1 MDTILKAGL
10 ISDDPVFAAVL
21 SSCFS
26 EERTYF
32 PVFSLPRMTRPDW
45 EFEINK
51 RVTSINRVDLD
62 ILFCKPEDYATLA
75 PLRDHINTDL
85 VVIESYQD
93 ITKYFTHRFPN
104 SSIKV
109 SRENYLSGFIKAKD
123 EKRILEINKANPSH
137 LPLQNIIHPKSDT
150 IVVLERTNK
159 TTDISAINYSFA
171 KGYDLLSFE
180 QIPESVVKKIKRL
193 FTSLNCDEASWEQ
206 IYQRLYKICQEY
218 VDFEWIEENYKQAQF
233 VVSEIP
239 VGIFIESIPVAHLS
253 HLQSDLRLVDEW
265 YYLDRH
271 KRDRQFVPSVLF
283 VDTEGENL
291 TTEIPEICDELTE
304 YKYWSF
310 HLNGKFASRI
320 NFSVYSEFFP
330 YDLLFVTG
338 HGTSPR
344 CVEVV
349 YGFQA
354 RDGQNHTM
362 RFHEYFQI
370 GRKRG
375 DKYEVERKIYP
386 LQADGIDWENKEAL
400 EKAGI
405 SHLFREFFIQ
415 EQADLTEVI
424 ESNQIDPRS
433 IEGLLLYDGVFIG
446 WINMFASQ
454 NNPIVILNT
463 CGSLIEM
470 RGLLEFAGTR
480 TLIGTMWSVYDNDA
494 YDFATAFF
502 REIPNNSVANAF
514 HKARSKVERICSRLS
529 YVHFG
534 TLNSYLPMKSEID
547 NETEVG
553 KEMATRLVE
562 ASVEAAVRYLAGKMS
577 STIDLSDI
585 MKLGHV
591 SETFV
596 DRKFPRDNQLRQ
608 QLQNAQRLIHPNQSD
623 LQN

>member
-10 ISDDPVFAAVL
+10 ISDDSVFAAVL
-21 SSCFS
+21 SSCFT

-32 PVFSLPRMTRPDW
+32 PVFSLPQMMRPDW
-45 EFEINK
+45 EVEVNK
-51 RVTSINRVDLD
+51 RAASIDRVDLD

-75 PLRDHINTDL
+75 PLRDRINTDL
-85 VVIESYQD
+85 VPIENYRD
-93 ITKYFTHRFPN
+93 INKYFSHRFTDSPL
-104 SSIKV
+104 KV
-109 SRENYLSGFIKAKD
+109 SYENYLSGFIKARE
-123 EKRILEINKANPSH
+123 EKRILEITKVNSSY
-137 LPLQNIIHPKSDT
+137 LPLQNPMKPKSDT
-150 IVVLERTNK
+150 VVVLERVNR

-171 KGYDLLSFE
+171 KGYDLLLLDP
-180 QIPESVVKKIKRL
+180 IPESVVKEIEEL
-193 FTSLNCDEASWEQ
+193 FTSLNRDEESWEW
-206 IYQRLYKICQEY
+206 IYQKLYQICQEY
-218 VDFEWIEENYKQAQF
+218 VNFEWIEENYKQVQF

-253 HLQSDLRLVDEW
+253 HLQSDLRFVDEW

-271 KRDRQFVPSVLF
+271 KRDSQFVPSVLF
-283 VDTEGENL
+283 VDTESKDL

-304 YKYWSF
+304 YKYWEF
-310 HLNGKFASRI
+310 HLNGKFASRV

-362 RFHEYFQI
+362 RFLEYFQI

-386 LQADGIDWENKEAL
+386 LQADSIDWENKEAL
-400 EKAGI
+400 EEASIG
-405 SHLFREFFIQ
+405 HLFHEFFIQ
-415 EQADLTEVI
+415 EQAGLTEVI
-424 ESNQIDPRS
+424 ESNRIDPRS

-446 WINMFASQ
+446 WINIFASQ

-470 RGLLEFAGTR
+470 GGLVGFAGTR
-480 TLIGTMWSVYDNDA
+480 ALIGTMWSVYDDDA
-494 YDFATAFF
+494 YSFATAFF
-502 REIPNNSVANAF
+502 SEIPNHSVANAF
-514 HKARSKVERICSRLS
+514 HKARSKVETTFSRLS

-547 NETEVG
+547 NETEIG
-553 KEMATRLVE
+553 KEMANRLVD
-562 ASVEAAVRYLAGKMS
+562 AFVEAAVRYFAGKMR
-577 STIDLSDI
+577 STIDLADI
-585 MKLGHV
+585 MKLGYV
-591 SETFV
+591 AETFV
-596 DRKFPRDNQLRQ
+596 DRKFPRDNELRQ
-608 QLQNAQRLIHPNQSD
+608 QLQKARRLIHSNQSD
-623 LQN
+623 PQC

>member
-1 MDTILKAGL
+1 MILKAGL
-10 ISDDPVFAAVL
+10 ISDDSVFAAVL
-21 SSCFS
+21 SSYFT

-45 EFEINK
+45 EFEVYK
-51 RVTSINRVDLD
+51 RATSINRVNLD
-62 ILFCKPEDYATLA
+62 ILFCKLEDYAILA
-75 PLRDHINTDL
+75 PLRDQINSDL
-85 VVIESYQD
+85 VAIESYQD
-93 ITKYFTHRFPN
+93 INKYYSHRFPD
-104 SSIKV
+104 SSLKV
-109 SRENYLSGFIKAKD
+109 SSENYLSGFIKAKD
-123 EKRILEINKANPSH
+123 EKRILEITKVNSSY
-137 LPLQNIIHPKSDT
+137 LPLQNPMKPKSDT
-150 IVVLERTNK
+150 VVVLERVNR

-171 KGYDLLSFE
+171 KGYDLLLFD
-180 QIPESVVKKIKRL
+180 QITESVVEEIKEL
-193 FTSLNCDEASWEQ
+193 FTSLNHDDANWK
-206 IYQRLYKICQEY
+206 RLYQVCQEY
-218 VDFEWIEENYKQAQF
+218 VDFEWIEENYKQVQF

-253 HLQSDLRLVDEW
+253 HLQSDLRFVDEW

-271 KRDRQFVPSVLF
+271 KRDNQFVPSVLF
-283 VDTEGENL
+283 VDTESEDL

-310 HLNGKFASRI
+310 HLNGKFASRV

-344 CVEVV
+344 CNEVV
-349 YGFQA
+349 YRFRA

-362 RFHEYFQI
+362 RFLEYFQI
-370 GRKRG
+370 GRPRG
-375 DKYEVERKIYP
+375 DRYEVERKIYP
-386 LQADGIDWENKEAL
+386 LQADGIDWKNKEAL
-400 EKAGI
+400 EEVGI
-405 SHLFREFFIQ
+405 GHLFREFFIQ
-415 EQADLTEVI
+415 EQAGLAEVI
-424 ESNQIDPRS
+424 ESNRIDPRS
-433 IEGLLLYDGVFIG
+433 IEGLMLYDGIFIG

-480 TLIGTMWSVYDNDA
+480 ALIGTMWSVYDNDA
-494 YDFATAFF
+494 YSFATAFF
-502 REIPNNSVANAF
+502 SEIPNHSVANAF
-514 HKARSKVERICSRLS
+514 HKARSKVERTFSRLS

-553 KEMATRLVE
+553 KEMANRLVE
-562 ASVEAAVRYLAGKMS
+562 AFVEAAALYFAGKMT
-577 STIDLSDI
+577 STIDLADI
-585 MKLGHV
+585 MKLGYV

-596 DRKFPRDNQLRQ
+596 DRKFPRDNELRQ
-608 QLQNAQRLIHPNQSD
+608 QLQNAQRLIHSN
-623 LQN
+623 